1 MERNEAIE
9 WARQNISAED
19 WPMHKGHHFDMDE
32 GIWCGDFPALPSGLY
47 WDKAPAFED
56 FQICKKGSI
65 PSSSDYFW
73 PIGFTT
79 IHQ

>member
-1 MERNEAIE
+1 MERNEVIE
-9 WARQNISAED
+9 WAKQSISAEE
-19 WPMHKGHHFDMDE
+19 WPMHKGHHFNIDE
-32 GIWCGDFPALPSGLY
+32 GTWSGDFPELPAGLY

-56 FQICKKGSI
+56 FQICKKGSN

-73 PIGFTT
+73 PIGLTT